1 MKISNGVMGDVIFC
15 KQGQCRGTK
24 KMTVAL

>member
-24 KMTVAL
+24 KITVAL